1 MMGFFVESK
10 IQIIFHEKNR
20 FHFIESVISNQAIS
34 TFFFNDS
41 YNYVPPKCMFTIT
54 NGTKIEEWK

>member
-34 TFFFNDS
+34 TFFL
-41 YNYVPPKCMFTIT
+41 MTLTIT
-54 NGTKIEEWK
+54 YHLSACLPLQMGPK